1 MIVTDQFVFIHLHK
15 SGGTFV
21 LSFLQQFE
29 STAKMIGYHLPYR
42 ELPEEFRRLPVL
54 GSVRNPWSYYVSW
67 YSFQAAMENPN
78 PLFRIVSDD
87 RKLDFNATVTNLVN
101 LSESPE
107 RLDALQ
113 QTLPDHFRPRGINL
127 TRACI
132 EPLRGDDIGF
142 YSFMFERMYTG
153 AKEPRIVGMET
164 LREDLL
170 DALPACGRE
179 LSGEELQFI
188 EQQPPTNTTRHGP
201 FQDYY
206 NDELR
211 DLIADKDRAVIE
223 RFGYSFS

>member
-29 STAKMIGYHLPYR
+29 SSAQMIGYHLPYS
-42 ELPEEFRRLPVL
+42 ELPKEYHRLPVL

-87 RKLDFNATVTNLVN
+87 RQLDFNATITNLVN
-101 LSESPE
+101 LSESAA

-113 QTLPDHFRPRGINL
+113 QTLPDHFRPRGLNL

-132 EPLRGDDIGF
+132 EPLRNEDIGF
-142 YSFMFERMYTG
+142 YSFMYERMYTG
-153 AKEPRIVGMET
+153 AKEPRIVAMES

-179 LSGEELQFI
+179 LSREEQQFI

-201 FQDYY
+201 HQDYY
-206 NDELR
+206 SDELR
-211 DLIADKDRAVIE
+211 KLIADKDRAVIE

>member
-29 STAKMIGYHLPYR
+29 PTAKMIGYHLPYS
-42 ELPEEFRRLPVL
+42 ELPGEFRQLPVI

-87 RKLDFNATVTNLVN
+87 RQLDFNATIGNLVT
-101 LSESPE
+101 LSESPG

-113 QTLPDHFRPRGINL
+113 QTLPDHFRPRGLNL
-127 TRACI
+127 TRACV
-132 EPLRGDDIGF
+132 ETMRGDDIGF
-142 YSFMFERMYTG
+142 YSFLYERMYAG
-153 AKEPRIVGMET
+153 AKEPRVVGMEG
-164 LREDLL
+164 LRDDLL
-170 DALPACGRE
+170 DAFPACGRE
-179 LSGEELQFI
+179 LSREEKQFI

-201 FQDYY
+201 YQDYY

-211 DLIADKDRAVIE
+211 DLIADKDRAVID

>member
-1 MIVTDQFVFIHLHK
+1 MIVTNQFVFIHLHK

-29 STAKMIGYHLPYR
+29 SSAKMIGYHLPYS
-42 ELPEEFRRLPVL
+42 ELPAEYHRLPVL

-67 YSFQAAMENPN
+67 YSFQASMENPN

-87 RKLDFNATVTNLVN
+87 RQLDFNATVANLVN
-101 LSESPE
+101 LSESPA

-113 QTLPDHFRPRGINL
+113 QALPDHFRPRGINL

-132 EPLRGDDIGF
+132 EPLRDDDIGF
-142 YSFMFERMYTG
+142 YSFMYERIYAG
-153 AKEPRIVGMET
+153 AKEPRIVGMEG

-170 DALPACGRE
+170 DAMPACGRE
-179 LSGEELQFI
+179 LSREERQFI

-201 FQDYY
+201 YQDYY